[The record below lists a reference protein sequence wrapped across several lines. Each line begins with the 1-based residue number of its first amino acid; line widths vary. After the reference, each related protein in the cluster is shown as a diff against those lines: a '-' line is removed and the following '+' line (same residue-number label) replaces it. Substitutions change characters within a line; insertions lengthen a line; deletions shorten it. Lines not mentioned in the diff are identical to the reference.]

1 MHINFSMEYKEF
13 NENYLYKKPF
23 IFKNALD
30 VSSISWKE
38 INELYQRADP
48 TDWQFKF
55 RKGEIIP
62 KEAYVES
69 FNDVGKIRY
78 RFNKT
83 AVYQYLQDG
92 ATMVYNRIDNEPFV
106 DSIAK
111 QIAQFAQAQTVVS
124 GYLAFGS
131 SSSYRNHWDTRDVF
145 AVQLIGT
152 KHWTLSAANFD
163 MPLYMQQAKDIPH
176 ITPPT
181 TVDMEV
187 ILEAG
192 DILYIPRGWWHNPMP
207 MNCETFHLA
216 IGTFPPNGY
225 NYMEW
230 LMKKIPDIQ
239 SIRQNFI
246 GWQHDQ
252 KNLDDAAQAI
262 TEMMNN
268 PKNYQTFMQDFLGSQ
283 RTNTAFNMDLFGNA
297 HNQTLPE
304 HCFLRL
310 NSNDCSTLPQG
321 FLIVNGI
328 KLNVDESS
336 MKFLTILVDK
346 YMISLAEI
354 LSFFSVD
361 EEENIKK
368 LVWRLGELDI
378 IEIIR

>member
-1 MHINFSMEYKEF
+1 MYINFSMEYKEF

-62 KEAYVES
+62 KEAYVGS
-69 FNDVGKIRY
+69 FNDVGRIRH

-106 DSIAK
+106 DTIAK
-111 QIAQFAQAQTVVS
+111 QVAQFAQAQTVVS

-145 AVQLIGT
+145 AVQLIGK
-152 KHWTLSAANFD
+152 KHWTISAPNFD
-163 MPLYMQQAKDIPH
+163 MPLYMQQAKDMPH
-176 ITPPT
+176 ITPSK

-246 GWQHDQ
+246 GWEHDQ
-252 KNLDDAAQAI
+252 KNLDDSAQAV

-268 PKNYQTFMQDFLGSQ
+268 PKNYQAFMQDFLGNQ

-354 LSFFSVD
+354 LLFFSVD

-368 LVWRLGELDI
+368 LVWWLGELDI

>member
-69 FNDVGKIRY
+69 FNDVGRIRH

-131 SSSYRNHWDTRDVF
+131 SPSYRNHWDTRDVF
-145 AVQLIGT
+145 AVQLIGK
-152 KHWTLSAANFD
+152 KHWTVSAPNFD
-163 MPLYMQQAKDIPH
+163 MPLYMQQAKDMPH

-354 LSFFSVD
+354 LLFFSVD

>member
-69 FNDVGKIRY
+69 FNDVGKIRC

-106 DSIAK
+106 DTIAK
-111 QIAQFAQAQTVVS
+111 QVAQFAQAQTVVS

-145 AVQLIGT
+145 AVQLIGK
-152 KHWTLSAANFD
+152 KHWTISAPNFD
-163 MPLYMQQAKDIPH
+163 MPLYMQQAKDMPH
-176 ITPPT
+176 ITPSK

-246 GWQHDQ
+246 GWEHDQ
-252 KNLDDAAQAI
+252 KNLDDSAQAV

-268 PKNYQTFMQDFLGSQ
+268 PKNYQAFMQDFLGNQ

-354 LSFFSVD
+354 LLFFSVD

>member
-69 FNDVGKIRY
+69 FNDVGRIRH

-131 SSSYRNHWDTRDVF
+131 SPSYRNHWDTRDVF
-145 AVQLIGT
+145 AVQLIGK
-152 KHWTLSAANFD
+152 KHWTVSAPNFD
-163 MPLYMQQAKDIPH
+163 MPLYMQQAKDMPH
-176 ITPPT
+176 ITPSK

-246 GWQHDQ
+246 GWEHDQ
-252 KNLDDAAQAI
+252 KNLDDSAQAV

-268 PKNYQTFMQDFLGSQ
+268 PKNYQAFMQDFLGNQ

-354 LSFFSVD
+354 LLFFSVD

>member
-23 IFKNALD
+23 IFKKALD

-69 FNDVGKIRY
+69 FNDVGRIRH

-145 AVQLIGT
+145 AVQLIGK
-152 KHWTLSAANFD
+152 KHWTISAPNFD
-163 MPLYMQQAKDIPH
+163 MPLYMQQAKDMPH
-176 ITPPT
+176 ITPSK

-354 LSFFSVD
+354 LLFFSVD
-361 EEENIKK
+361 EEE
-368 LVWRLGELDI
+368 
-378 IEIIR
+378 

>member
-1 MHINFSMEYKEF
+1 MHINFSMERKYF
-13 NENYLYKKPF
+13 HENYLYKKPF

-69 FNDVGKIRY
+69 FNDVGRIRH

-145 AVQLIGT
+145 AVQLIGK
-152 KHWTLSAANFD
+152 KHWTISAPNFD
-163 MPLYMQQAKDIPH
+163 MPLYMQQAKDMPH
-176 ITPPT
+176 ITPSK

-246 GWQHDQ
+246 GWEHDQ
-252 KNLDDAAQAI
+252 KNLDDSAQAV

-268 PKNYQTFMQDFLGSQ
+268 PKNYQAFMQDFLGNQ

-354 LSFFSVD
+354 LLFFSVD

>member
-69 FNDVGKIRY
+69 FNDVGRIRH

-131 SSSYRNHWDTRDVF
+131 SPSYRNHWDTRDVF
-145 AVQLIGT
+145 AVQLIGK
-152 KHWTLSAANFD
+152 KHWTVSAPNFD
-163 MPLYMQQAKDIPH
+163 MPLYMQQAKDMPH

-268 PKNYQTFMQDFLGSQ
+268 PKNYQAFMQDFLGNQ

-354 LSFFSVD
+354 LLFFSVD

>member
-23 IFKNALD
+23 IFKKALD

-69 FNDVGKIRY
+69 FNDVGRIRH

-145 AVQLIGT
+145 AVQLIGK
-152 KHWTLSAANFD
+152 KHWTISAPNFD
-163 MPLYMQQAKDIPH
+163 MPLYMQQAKDMPH
-176 ITPPT
+176 ITPSK

-354 LSFFSVD
+354 LLFFSVD

-378 IEIIR
+378 IEI

>member
-106 DSIAK
+106 DTIAK
-111 QIAQFAQAQTVVS
+111 QVAQFAQAQTVVS

-145 AVQLIGT
+145 AVQLIGK
-152 KHWTLSAANFD
+152 KHWTISAPNFD
-163 MPLYMQQAKDIPH
+163 MPLYMQQAKDMPH
-176 ITPPT
+176 ITPSK

-246 GWQHDQ
+246 GWEHDQ
-252 KNLDDAAQAI
+252 KNLDDSAQAV

-268 PKNYQTFMQDFLGSQ
+268 PKNYQAFMQDFLGNQ

-354 LSFFSVD
+354 LLFFSVD

-368 LVWRLGELDI
+368 LVWQLGELDI

>member
-69 FNDVGKIRY
+69 FNDVGRIRH

-131 SSSYRNHWDTRDVF
+131 SPSYRNHWDTRDVF
-145 AVQLIGT
+145 AVQLIGK
-152 KHWTLSAANFD
+152 KHWTVSAPNFD
-163 MPLYMQQAKDIPH
+163 MPLYMQQAKDMPH

-246 GWQHDQ
+246 GWEHDQ
-252 KNLDDAAQAI
+252 KNLDDSAQAV

-268 PKNYQTFMQDFLGSQ
+268 PKNYQAFMQDFLGNQ

-297 HNQTLPE
+297 HNQTLSE

-354 LSFFSVD
+354 LLFFSVD

>member
-106 DSIAK
+106 DTIAK
-111 QIAQFAQAQTVVS
+111 QVAQFAQAQTVVS

-145 AVQLIGT
+145 AVQLIGK
-152 KHWTLSAANFD
+152 KHWTISAPNFD
-163 MPLYMQQAKDIPH
+163 MPLYMQQAKDMPH
-176 ITPPT
+176 ITPSK

-246 GWQHDQ
+246 GWEHDQ
-252 KNLDDAAQAI
+252 KNLDDSAQAV

-268 PKNYQTFMQDFLGSQ
+268 PKNYQAFMQDFLGNQ

-354 LSFFSVD
+354 LLFFSVD

>member
-1 MHINFSMEYKEF
+1 MLINFSMERKYF
-13 NENYLYKKPF
+13 HENYLYKKPF
-23 IFKNALD
+23 IFKKALD
-30 VSSISWKE
+30 VSCISWKE

-69 FNDVGKIRY
+69 FNDVGRIRH

-106 DSIAK
+106 DTIAK
-111 QIAQFAQAQTVVS
+111 QVAQFAQAQTVVS

-145 AVQLIGT
+145 AVQLIGK
-152 KHWTLSAANFD
+152 KHWTISAPNFD
-163 MPLYMQQAKDIPH
+163 MPLYMQQAKDMPH
-176 ITPPT
+176 ITPSK

-246 GWQHDQ
+246 GWEHDQ
-252 KNLDDAAQAI
+252 KNLDDSAQAV

-268 PKNYQTFMQDFLGSQ
+268 PKNYQAFMQDFLGNQ

-354 LSFFSVD
+354 LLFFSVD

>member
-62 KEAYVES
+62 KEAYVGS
-69 FNDVGKIRY
+69 FNDVGRIRH

-106 DSIAK
+106 DTIAK
-111 QIAQFAQAQTVVS
+111 QVAQFAQAQTVVS

-145 AVQLIGT
+145 AVQLIGK
-152 KHWTLSAANFD
+152 KHWTISAPNFD
-163 MPLYMQQAKDIPH
+163 MPLYMQQAKDMPH
-176 ITPPT
+176 ITPSK

-246 GWQHDQ
+246 GWEHDQ
-252 KNLDDAAQAI
+252 KNLDDSAQAV

-268 PKNYQTFMQDFLGSQ
+268 PKNYQAFMQDFLGNQ

-354 LSFFSVD
+354 LLFFSVD

>member
-1 MHINFSMEYKEF
+1 MERKYF
-13 NENYLYKKPF
+13 HENYLYKKPF
-23 IFKNALD
+23 IFKKSLD
-30 VSSISWKE
+30 VSCISWKE

-69 FNDVGKIRY
+69 FNDVGRIRH

-106 DSIAK
+106 DTIAK
-111 QIAQFAQAQTVVS
+111 QVAQFAQAQTVVS

-145 AVQLIGT
+145 AVQLIGK
-152 KHWTLSAANFD
+152 KHWTISAPNFD
-163 MPLYMQQAKDIPH
+163 MPLYMQQAKDMPH
-176 ITPPT
+176 ITPSK

-354 LSFFSVD
+354 LLFFSVD

>member
-145 AVQLIGT
+145 AVQLIGK
-152 KHWTLSAANFD
+152 KHWTISAPNFD
-163 MPLYMQQAKDIPH
+163 MPLYMQQAKDMPH
-176 ITPPT
+176 ITPSK

-246 GWQHDQ
+246 GWEHDQ
-252 KNLDDAAQAI
+252 KNLDDSAQAV

-268 PKNYQTFMQDFLGSQ
+268 PKNYQAFMQDFLGNQ

-354 LSFFSVD
+354 LLFFSVD

>member
-69 FNDVGKIRY
+69 FNDVGRIRH

-106 DSIAK
+106 DTIAK
-111 QIAQFAQAQTVVS
+111 QVAQFAQAQTVVS

-145 AVQLIGT
+145 AVQLIGK
-152 KHWTLSAANFD
+152 KHWTISAPNFD
-163 MPLYMQQAKDIPH
+163 MPLYMQQAKDMPH
-176 ITPPT
+176 ITPSK

-310 NSNDCSTLPQG
+310 NSNDCSTLPQE

-354 LSFFSVD
+354 LLFFSVD